1 MTLRLITRNGQTLYD
16 ALDLDSLYS
25 LVFLTGKVQ
34 PTSAEW
40 DAIAPMMANES
51 VLIVDERERFNDRSA
66 AAPASGVGCHAL
78 LCDGSEKK

>member
-34 PTSAEW
+34 PTSADW
-40 DAIAPMMANES
+40 DRVSPMMANES
-51 VLIVDERERFNDRSA
+51 VLIVDERERFNA
-66 AAPASGVGCHAL
+66 
-78 LCDGSEKK
+78 

>member
-40 DAIAPMMANES
+40 DAIAPMLANES
-51 VLIVDERERFNDRSA
+51 VLIVDERERGKDLAEAR
-66 AAPASGVGCHAL
+66 PERASQRT
-78 LCDGSEKK
+78 K